1 MHAVRAP
8 LRGIC
13 GHALHILRN
22 LALPD
27 DRCVLLETEEE
38 RSQSEWRIQMALR
51 WHSASSSCIPPLGE
65 ELGEAEQLVVAMVF
79 EEEHLLEEGDALQ
92 SLLMVVLG
100 ARLVILILLDE
111 EQLGGH
117 LMREVIRGVIIM
129 QSSGHLIR

>member
-1 MHAVRAP
+1 MEA
-8 LRGIC
+8 LRC
-13 GHALHILRN
+13 QS
-22 LALPD
+22 
-27 DRCVLLETEEE
+27 E
-38 RSQSEWRIQMALR
+38 RSLR

-65 ELGEAEQLVVAMVF
+65 ELGKAEQLVVALVF